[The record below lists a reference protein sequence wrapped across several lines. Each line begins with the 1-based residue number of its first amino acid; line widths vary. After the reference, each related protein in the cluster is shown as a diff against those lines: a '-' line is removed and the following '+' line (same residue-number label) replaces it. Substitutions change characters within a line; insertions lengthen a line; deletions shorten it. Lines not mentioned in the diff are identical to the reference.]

1 MSSSFFDRNKILDFQ
16 SDAGQQE
23 ARSDWKIDY
32 AWLGVTMAL
41 VIFGIVMVYS
51 ASSQLA
57 ARRYHNSFYFAQKQ
71 ACFALIGFLAM
82 IAFRFIPYQKFQK
95 WVYWLL
101 LGSFISLILV
111 LIPGIGSRMGGA
123 SRWFRLAGISI
134 QPAEFSKLVLV
145 VFLAWSMT
153 QHRDQMKGLMKGFL
167 FHWGVVGVF
176 LLLILLEPDLGMAI
190 TLLLITGIMLFV
202 GGVRIKHLIISIF
215 PLFPLAYFL
224 IWKVPYRRIRILSYL
239 DPWKDPLGSGF
250 HLKHSFLAFGSGGLG
265 GRGLTG
271 SQQKLFYLPEPHTDF
286 IFSIVG
292 EEFGFIGV
300 FIIAALYLVL
310 IIKCLQLAVRIKD
323 LFGMYLVVGI
333 TVMIGFQALINMLVV
348 MGLLPT
354 KGLTLPFL
362 SYGGSSLLLNM
373 ICIGILM
380 NLTAQNQEEKGCVS

>member
-1 MSSSFFDRNKILDFQ
+1 MFSSFPDKPIPNL
-16 SDAGQQE
+16 QE
-23 ARSDWKIDY
+23 NFVGEGARTDWKIDY

-41 VIFGIVMVYS
+41 VIFGIIMVYS

-101 LGSFISLILV
+101 LGSFLSLILV

-153 QHRDQMKGLMKGFL
+153 RHRDQMKDLKKGFL

-176 LLLILLEPDLGMAI
+176 ILLILLEPDLGMAI
-190 TLLLITGIMLFV
+190 TLILITGIMLFV

-215 PLFPLAYFL
+215 PLIPLAYFL
-224 IWKVPYRRIRILSYL
+224 IWRVPYRRLRILSYL

-300 FIIAALYLVL
+300 FIIAALFLVL

-373 ICIGILM
+373 SCVGILM

>member
-1 MSSSFFDRNKILDFQ
+1 MSSFTGRPMPAFQESFGGEGERT
-16 SDAGQQE
+16 E
-23 ARSDWKIDY
+23 WKIDFV
-32 AWLGVTMAL
+32 WLGVTMAL
-41 VIFGIVMVYS
+41 VLFGVVMVYS

-57 ARRYHNSFYFAQKQ
+57 AKRYHNSFYFAQKQ
-71 ACFALIGFLAM
+71 LTFAFFGFLVM
-82 IAFRFIPYQKFQK
+82 IAFRFIPYQKFQQWVK
-95 WVYWLL
+95 WLM
-101 LGSFISLILV
+101 LGTLVSLILV

-123 SRWFRLAGISI
+123 SRWFRMGGISF

-145 VFLAWSMT
+145 FFLARSMT
-153 QHRDQMKGLMKGFL
+153 LHQDWMQDLKKGFL

-176 LLLILLEPDLGMAI
+176 LVLILLEPDMGMAI
-190 TLLLITGIMLFV
+190 TLILITGIMLFV
-202 GGVRIKHLIISIF
+202 GGVRIKHLIFSII
-215 PLFPLAYFL
+215 PMIPLAYL
-224 IWKVPYRRIRILSYL
+224 LVWRVPYRRMRVLSYL

-250 HLKHSFLAFGSGGLG
+250 HLKHSFLAFGSGGLT

-271 SQQKLFYLPEPHTDF
+271 SLQKLFYLPEPHTDF

-292 EEFGFIGV
+292 EEFGFVGV
-300 FIIAALYLVL
+300 FIIAVLYLVL
-310 IIKCLQLAVRIKD
+310 IIKCLQLAVKVKD
-323 LFGMYLVVGI
+323 LFGIYLVVGI

-380 NLTAQNQEEKGCVS
+380 NITAQYQEEKGCVS

>member
-1 MSSSFFDRNKILDFQ
+1 MAPLVTDRPMADFQ
-16 SDAGQQE
+16 GNFEGD
-23 ARSDWKIDY
+23 RDRTDRKIDLV
-32 AWLGVTMAL
+32 WLGVTMAL
-41 VIFGIVMVYS
+41 VFFGVVMVYS

-57 ARRYHNSFYFAQKQ
+57 AKRYHNSFYFAQKQ
-71 ACFALIGFLAM
+71 LAFAFFGFLVM
-82 IAFRFIPYQKFQK
+82 IAFRFIQYQKLQK
-95 WVYWLL
+95 WVKWLM

-123 SRWFRLAGISI
+123 SRWFRLGGISI

-145 VFLAWSMT
+145 VFLAWSMSRL
-153 QHRDQMKGLMKGFL
+153 RDQMQDLKKGFL

-176 LLLILLEPDLGMAI
+176 IFLILLEPDLGMVI
-190 TLLLITGIMLFV
+190 ILTLLTGIMLFV
-202 GGVRIKHLIISIF
+202 GGVRIKHLILSII
-215 PLFPLAYFL
+215 PMIPLAYFL
-224 IWKVPYRRIRILSYL
+224 VWRVPYRRMRVLSYL

-250 HLKHSFLAFGSGGLG
+250 HLKHSFLAFGSGGIG

-271 SQQKLFYLPEPHTDF
+271 SRQKLFYLPEPHTDF

-292 EEFGFIGV
+292 EEFGFVGV

-310 IIKCLQLAVRIKD
+310 IIKCLQLAIKVKD

-333 TVMIGFQALINMLVV
+333 TVIIGFQALINMLVV

-380 NLTAQNQEEKGCVS
+380 NITAQNQEETGCAS